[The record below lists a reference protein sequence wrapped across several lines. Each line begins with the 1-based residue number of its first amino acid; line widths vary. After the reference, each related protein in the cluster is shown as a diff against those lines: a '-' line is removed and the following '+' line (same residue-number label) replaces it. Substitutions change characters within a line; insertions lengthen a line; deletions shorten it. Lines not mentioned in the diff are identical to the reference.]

1 MTREIITLGLA
12 LSLAAVSAPGP
23 LAAQDRAAPVVRARA
38 SVGFVQSSGARIG
51 VYLETAC
58 EAESNARGDC
68 DEAPRVRGVVEGSP
82 AEVAGIL
89 AGDTLLTLDGVSLST
104 EQGRRSLSRLRAGIP
119 IQIEVGRE
127 AGHTTLRVIPTARAR
142 GVQVR
147 SYGRDVEAVEAVGP
161 VPRPE
166 FNVFRFRSDDGE
178 VTEFQ
183 FAPESETPPDASG
196 WVVFS
201 PDIAG
206 RLQVHVGEGDAAAL
220 MVDGE
225 SVTLTELEGHL
236 IELSE
241 NLQIGEHEF
250 KLNIAVD
257 EVGEAVRRHLVL
269 ENPELARRLETIRVE
284 SLAAAREQL
293 ELLVERRSELE
304 ERGEIPPQPASGV
317 GSARSVSPRAARLR
331 SGVVVSGV
339 PEAVEHRM
347 GGAEFRVLTPE
358 LAEYFET
365 DSGLLVLRVI
375 PGTPIAT
382 LGLRGGDVVIEVG
395 GHKETD
401 MSMFRHLAE
410 ATREG
415 GVDVKWIRKGT
426 IHTGRLAGN

>member
-1 MTREIITLGLA
+1 MTRETITLGLA
-12 LSLAAVSAPGP
+12 LSLVAVSAPAP
-23 LAAQDRAAPVVRARA
+23 LAAQERAAPVVRSRT
-38 SVGFVQSSGARIG
+38 SVDFVQSSGARIG
-51 VYLETAC
+51 VYLESAC
-58 EAESNARGDC
+58 EVESNERGDC

-89 AGDTLLTLDGVSLST
+89 SGDTLLTLDGVSLRS
-104 EQGRRSLSRLRAGIP
+104 EQGRSSLSRLRAGIP

-127 AGHTTLRVIPTARAR
+127 EGRTTLRVIPAARAN
-142 GVQVR
+142 GMLVR
-147 SYGRDVEAVEAVGP
+147 SRSGNVGAVEAVGP
-161 VPRPE
+161 VPRPD

-183 FAPESETPPDASG
+183 FGPESETPSDASG

-201 PDIAG
+201 PDVAG
-206 RLQVHVGEGDAAAL
+206 RLQVHVGEGDDAAL

-236 IELSE
+236 VELSE
-241 NLQIGEHEF
+241 NLVTGTAEF
-250 KLNIAVD
+250 KLDIALD

-304 ERGEIPPQPASGV
+304 KRGEIPPPPASGV